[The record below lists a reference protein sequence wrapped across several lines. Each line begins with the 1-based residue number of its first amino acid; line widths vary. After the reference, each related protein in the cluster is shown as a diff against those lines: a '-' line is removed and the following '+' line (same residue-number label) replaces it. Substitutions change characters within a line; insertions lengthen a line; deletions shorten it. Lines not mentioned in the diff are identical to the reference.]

1 MKVYIPVCVQK
12 PQEIGNEDS
21 VMRDRDLDRVEND
34 EKMGDLKKVQRKSM
48 DKWEGVGD
56 VKMLCYFKYRKG
68 DDCGGGKRC

>member
-1 MKVYIPVCVQK
+1 M
-12 PQEIGNEDS
+12 
-21 VMRDRDLDRVEND
+21 MRDRDLDRVEND

-56 VKMLCYFKYRKG
+56 VKMLCNFKYRKG